1 MNETQERRRFFR
13 LDDQVTLDFKPLSE
27 EKYKSW
33 QEQNRLNKNNLNLL
47 DKEIGDLMHKVKSKN
62 SDLGRILELFNQ
74 KINRLNTQCLEH
86 HGEEAPSVSNQEGL
100 TRINL
105 SACGMSFQSES
116 SYKTGEYLLLSMLLK
131 PANTPMSLAGQVI
144 GVEQIPDSN
153 KPFKI
158 RINFPDIQEAEQE
171 LLIQHLFQLQT
182 NHLKREQELT
192 QTQ

>member
-1 MNETQERRRFFR
+1 MSGIEERRRFFR

-33 QEQNRLNKNNLNLL
+33 QEQNKNNKNNRNIL

-62 SDLGRILELFNQ
+62 PDLARLLELLNQ
-74 KINRLNTQCLEH
+74 KINHLGTQCTV
-86 HGEEAPSVSNQEGL
+86 HGEIAPPSVSNQEGL

-105 SACGMSFQSES
+105 SACGMSFQSAH

-144 GVEQIPDSN
+144 GVEQIPNSD

-158 RINFPDIQEAEQE
+158 RINFPDIQETEQE

-182 NHLKREQELT
+182 KHLKREQELN
-192 QTQ
+192 Q